1 MPSEFDLIARYF
13 SPPTRHTALAGGD
26 DAALI
31 DVTPGMQLVVS
42 TDMLVGGRHF
52 LEDAEARGVGHKSL
66 AVNLS
71 DLAAMGATPRWVTLS
86 LALPSAD
93 ETWIAAFAGGFL
105 DLARAH
111 DVDLVGGDT
120 TRGPLNICVQIMGEV
135 HAGAAL
141 LRSGARPGDAVWVSG
156 SIGDAAIG
164 LAMLRGELR
173 ADPADSGSCI
183 ARLERP
189 QPRVALGRALSGI
202 ASAAIDISDGLVADL
217 GHITERS
224 RVRAVIDWECVPV
237 CAWAAGRRGEPGVR
251 DRVLAGGD
259 DYELC
264 FTVAPDRRADLLA
277 ISSRIGVVLTEIGR
291 IEAGE
296 GVEVRDRSGAPVTP
310 VQRGFDHFG

>member
-86 LALPSAD
+86 LALPAAD
-93 ETWIAAFAGGFL
+93 EAWIAAFASGFL
-105 DLARAH
+105 DLAREH

-120 TRGPLNICVQIMGEV
+120 TCGPRNICVQIMGEV
-135 HAGAAL
+135 RAGGAL
-141 LRSGARPGDAVWVSG
+141 LRSGARPGDAIWVSG
-156 SIGDAAIG
+156 TIGDAALG
-164 LAMLRGELR
+164 LAMVRGELR
-173 ADPADSGSCI
+173 ADGAAAAGCI

-189 QPRVALGRALSGI
+189 QPRVGLGRALPGI
-202 ASAAIDISDGLVADL
+202 ATAAIDISDGLVADL
-217 GHITERS
+217 GHIAERS
-224 RVRAVIDWECVPV
+224 CVRAVIDWERIPV
-237 CAWAAGRRGEPGVR
+237 CAWAAARRDEPGVR
-251 DRVLAGGD
+251 DGVLAGGD

-264 FTVAPDRRADLLA
+264 FTAPPDRRADLLA
-277 ISSRIGVVLTEIGR
+277 LSGRIGVALTEIGLV
-291 IEAGE
+291 EAGD
-296 GVEVRDRSGAPVTP
+296 GVEVRDRGGVPVRL
-310 VQRGFDHFG
+310 VRRGFDHFG